1 MIKIQKNKM
10 ENYLHVS
17 LYIVKKFIQKLIN
30 LRKNMGSLIL
40 WKSLYLVLKVWN
52 NSKRNL
58 YFIIW
63 TDCRLPISSVNG
75 DSISYFQ
82 YNAFVWYSF
91 IFCDKKEKHT
101 SNDSLCFSSLNLKF
115 HVPSNSLLTK
125 NTKDEYFNV
134 FLLYFAW
141 QNLMTKWQMYTFHLT
156 KHAQSSPLTAFS
168 SLGKTFRYIANS
180 NVPCY
185 TSTAEVQWLA

>member
-10 ENYLHVS
+10 EYYLHVS

-101 SNDSLCFSSLNLKF
+101 SNDSLCFSSLNLEF

-141 QNLMTKWQMYTFHLT
+141 QNLMTKW
-156 KHAQSSPLTAFS
+156 
-168 SLGKTFRYIANS
+168 
-180 NVPCY
+180 
-185 TSTAEVQWLA
+185 